1 MVTSHSKLTNSC
13 VILLIP
19 IYRALKK
26 YCDALLY
33 QIRSA
38 LVNLFRHLETGRG
51 LEVMWAEMQFDAPF
65 AVLLLTL
72 HNQCF
77 E

>member
-51 LEVMWAEMQFDAPF
+51 LEVM
-65 AVLLLTL
+65 
-72 HNQCF
+72 
-77 E
+77 